1 LMPGNVEAMMA
12 LSGEMR
18 HRIDTADADIRN
30 AVNRHTAGKMKSTF
44 SGKLAHFHDGAI
56 AHAYIFIR
64 YLQTYLVDIPL
75 WHAANQGALQK
86 GLSEEAAIAAADD
99 AVITAQGGGS
109 AKDTAL
115 IEGNIPVVEWLTMFY
130 SYGSAYL
137 NQQITLGRDIGKAVE
152 GGPARLMAEM
162 PLLMARASLLMVL
175 PVILDDLVDQ
185 AVGASDGPD
194 DDESLA
200 AYYGGRVLGFMFYG
214 VPLLRDLASSKYG
227 YRLSPAQS
235 IGDAYNRLSRDIE
248 RTLDGDS
255 PEARKLVR
263 NAVSVTGYT
272 VGLPLAGPWRHV
284 DYMWRV
290 FTGEEQPET
299 VAEFAAAA
307 SVGKREQN

>member
-137 NQQITLGRDIGKAVE
+137 NQQITLG
-152 GGPARLMAEM
+152 
-162 PLLMARASLLMVL
+162 
-175 PVILDDLVDQ
+175 LD
-185 AVGASDGPD
+185 
-194 DDESLA
+194 
-200 AYYGGRVLGFMFYG
+200 
-214 VPLLRDLASSKYG
+214 
-227 YRLSPAQS
+227 
-235 IGDAYNRLSRDIE
+235 IGDAVAHACIYLRL
-248 RTLDGDS
+248 
-255 PEARKLVR
+255 
-263 NAVSVTGYT
+263 VSSHSSDR
-272 VGLPLAGPWRHV
+272 AGPGQGQGSGVRAGAAHGGDAPV
-284 DYMWRV
+284 VGARV
-290 FTGEEQPET
+290 ATPCSAGY
-299 VAEFAAAA
+299 
-307 SVGKREQN
+307 SR